1 MKSLVFTLAFAIAMS
16 LTTMPVAQAQSAA
29 NIKVAVVDIR
39 SVFEQLPQSR
49 DIAKTIEMEFQERA
63 ERLRT
68 METSMTELQERLQR
82 DEAIMSE
89 KEMQEGAM
97 QLQQQYQEY
106 QERREALGEQ
116 LNRRRNEERN
126 RVLGQIQQVVN
137 DIADSEGYDL
147 VLEAGN
153 IAFAKPNF
161 NITDRVIERMSRD

>member
-1 MKSLVFTLAFAIAMS
+1 LKSVILSLALAIAMS
-16 LTTMPVAQAQSAA
+16 VIAMPAAQAQSASG
-29 NIKVAVVDIR
+29 IKVAVVDVR

-63 ERLRT
+63 ERLRG

-89 KEMQEGAM
+89 QEMQEGAM
-97 QLQQQYQEY
+97 KLQQQYQEY
-106 QERREALGEQ
+106 QERREALSEQ
-116 LNRRRNEERN
+116 LTRRRNEERN

-137 DIADSEGYDL
+137 DIAESEGFDL

-153 IAFAKPNF
+153 IAFAKNNL
-161 NITDRVIERMSRD
+161 NITERVIERMSRD

>member
-1 MKSLVFTLAFAIAMS
+1 MKSLVYTLAFAIAMS
-16 LTTMPVAQAQSAA
+16 LTTMPVAQAQSATGLK
-29 NIKVAVVDIR
+29 IAVVDVR

-63 ERLRT
+63 ERLRS

-82 DEAIMSE
+82 DEAIMTE
-89 KEMQEGAM
+89 QELQAGAM

-126 RVLGQIQQVVN
+126 RVLGQIQQVIN

-153 IAFAKPNF
+153 IAFAKNSL
-161 NITDRVIERMSRD
+161 NITDRIIERMSRD

>member
-1 MKSLVFTLAFAIAMS
+1 MKSLVFTLAFAIAVS
-16 LTTMPVAQAQSAA
+16 LTTMPVAQAQSATG
-29 NIKVAVVDIR
+29 IKVAVVDVR
-39 SVFEQLPQSR
+39 LVFEQLPQSR

-68 METSMTELQERLQR
+68 METSMTALQERLQR
-82 DEAIMSE
+82 DEAIMTE
-89 KEMQEGAM
+89 QELQEAAM

-106 QERREALGEQ
+106 QERREALSEQ

-153 IAFAKPNF
+153 IAFAKPGL
-161 NITDRVIERMSRD
+161 NITNRVIERMSRD

>member
-1 MKSLVFTLAFAIAMS
+1 MKSVILSLALAIAMS
-16 LTTMPVAQAQSAA
+16 VIAMPAAQAQSASGL
-29 NIKVAVVDIR
+29 KVAVVDVR

-63 ERLRT
+63 ERLRG

-89 KEMQEGAM
+89 QEMQEGAM
-97 QLQQQYQEY
+97 KLQQQYQEY
-106 QERREALGEQ
+106 QERREALSEQ
-116 LNRRRNEERN
+116 LTRRRNEERN

-137 DIADSEGYDL
+137 DIAESEGFDL

-153 IAFAKPNF
+153 IAFAKNNL
-161 NITDRVIERMSRD
+161 NITERVIERMSRD

>member
-1 MKSLVFTLAFAIAMS
+1 MKSVILSLALAIAMS
-16 LTTMPVAQAQSAA
+16 VIAMPAAQAQSASG
-29 NIKVAVVDIR
+29 IKVAVVDVR

-63 ERLRT
+63 ERLRG

-89 KEMQEGAM
+89 QEMQEGAM
-97 QLQQQYQEY
+97 KLQQQYQEY
-106 QERREALGEQ
+106 QERREALSEQ
-116 LNRRRNEERN
+116 LTRRRNEERN

-137 DIADSEGYDL
+137 DIAESEGFDL

-153 IAFAKPNF
+153 IAFAKNNL
-161 NITDRVIERMSRD
+161 NITERVIERMSRD

>member
-1 MKSLVFTLAFAIAMS
+1 LKSVILSLAFAIAMS
-16 LTTMPVAQAQSAA
+16 VIAMPAAQAQSASGL
-29 NIKVAVVDIR
+29 KVAVVDVR

-63 ERLRT
+63 ERLRG

-89 KEMQEGAM
+89 QEMQEGAM
-97 QLQQQYQEY
+97 KLQQQYQEY
-106 QERREALGEQ
+106 QERREALSEQ
-116 LNRRRNEERN
+116 LTRRRNEERN

-137 DIADSEGYDL
+137 DIAESEGFDL

-153 IAFAKPNF
+153 IAFAKNNL
-161 NITDRVIERMSRD
+161 NITERVIERMSRD

>member
-1 MKSLVFTLAFAIAMS
+1 
-16 LTTMPVAQAQSAA
+16 MPVAQAQSAA
-29 NIKVAVVDIR
+29 GIKVAVVDVR
-39 SVFEQLPQSR
+39 LVFDQLPQSR

-89 KEMQEGAM
+89 QEMQEGAM

-153 IAFAKPNF
+153 IAFAKPSF
-161 NITDRVIERMSRD
+161 NITERVIERMSRD

>member
-1 MKSLVFTLAFAIAMS
+1 MKSVILSLAFAMAMVV
-16 LTTMPVAQAQSAA
+16 TAMPTAQAQSTTGL
-29 NIKVAVVDIR
+29 KVAVVDVR

-63 ERLRT
+63 ERLRG
-68 METSMTELQERLQR
+68 METTMTELQERLQR

-106 QERREALGEQ
+106 QERREALSEQ
-116 LNRRRNEERN
+116 LTRRRNEERN

-153 IAFAKPNF
+153 IAFAKNNL
-161 NITDRVIERMSRD
+161 NITERVIERMSRD